1 MILIWN
7 KSRCQ
12 FWLSSSVWCK
22 VSPSSF
28 NNYMKDSKSDQTST
42 MHQYCFEQLIRQIW
56 STPEWRTS
64 PFIDKPLKQFESIL
78 KDNNYKLFNSYS
90 SARLKQCLVKYY
102 SSENCFGEVQWKKHT
117 NQFLYSSPISV
128 PEVLNIAANYKRELK
143 DHELIDEPI
152 DCKNKILK
160 QAENILI
167 SDIENAEGVTVHPLD
182 PCSISCVA
190 VLEKVSKSRN
200 TF

>member
-1 MILIWN
+1 M
-7 KSRCQ
+7 
-12 FWLSSSVWCK
+12 
-22 VSPSSF
+22 
-28 NNYMKDSKSDQTST
+28 
-42 MHQYCFEQLIRQIW
+42 
-56 STPEWRTS
+56 
-64 PFIDKPLKQFESIL
+64 
-78 KDNNYKLFNSYS
+78 
-90 SARLKQCLVKYY
+90 KYY

-117 NQFLYSSPISV
+117 NQFLYSSSISV
-128 PEVLNIAANYKRELK
+128 PEVLNTAANYKRELK